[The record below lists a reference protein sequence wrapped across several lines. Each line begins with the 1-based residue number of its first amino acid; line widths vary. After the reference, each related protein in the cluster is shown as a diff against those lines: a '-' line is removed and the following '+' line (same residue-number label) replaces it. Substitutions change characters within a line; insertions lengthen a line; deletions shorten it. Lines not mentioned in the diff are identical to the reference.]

1 MSEIGKALGDQRLQ
15 DFISVSEVAAE
26 LQLNPQTVKRWL
38 NEKRV
43 PKVTWGKDRRGWV
56 VVHRES
62 VRLLRTYRDS
72 IKIK

>member
-1 MSEIGKALGDQRLQ
+1 MSEIGKALGDQRLP
-15 DFISVSEVAAE
+15 DFISVSEAAAE

-38 NEKRV
+38 KEKRA

-56 VVHRES
+56 FVHRES
-62 VRLLRTYRDS
+62 IRLLRAYRDS